1 MNVFVGQDERTEAL
15 LAEIVWKMN
24 TYRSL
29 THYDNERP
37 GVPATIGKKV

>member
-15 LAEIVWKMN
+15 LAGIVWKMN

-29 THYDNERP
+29 THYDH
-37 GVPATIGKKV
+37 

>member
-1 MNVFVGQDERTEAL
+1 MNVFVGQGERTEDL

-29 THYDNERP
+29 TQYDH
-37 GVPATIGKKV
+37 